1 MYAIVDIA
9 GFQYKV
15 EKDRKYFVNRLSQ
28 NEGEKVEFDKVLLVD
43 NDGDVKVGKPTVEG
57 AKISAKVV
65 AHDKADKKIIF
76 KKKRRKGYEKKN
88 GHRQPVTQIQI
99 DEIVA

>member
-28 NEGEKVEFDKVLLVD
+28 NEGEQVEFDKVLLVD

>member
-15 EKDRKYFVNRLSQ
+15 EKDRKYYVNRLSQ
-28 NEGEKVEFDKVLLVD
+28 NEGEQVEFDKVLLVD

-57 AKISAKVV
+57 AKVSAKVV
-65 AHDKADKKIIF
+65 GHPKADKKIIF
-76 KKKRRKGYEKKN
+76 KKKRRKGHEKKN
-88 GHRQPVTQIQI
+88 GHRQPLTQIQI

>member
-65 AHDKADKKIIF
+65 THAKADKKIIF